1 MDGKR
6 RQRISK
12 TITTLKKCLGR
23 KFRKTVTDSVAV
35 TQIRLAQASSRG
47 QVVQLN
53 TKCLE
58 QSFRQNAMKLAAMCI
73 LLSAM

>member
-6 RQRISK
+6 RRRTSK

-23 KFRKTVTDSVAV
+23 KFRKTATDCVAV
-35 TQIRLAQASSRG
+35 TQIRLAQASGRG

-53 TKCLE
+53 IKLME
-58 QSFRQNAMKLAAMCI
+58 QSFRQNAMKLPCVFY
-73 LLSAM
+73 